1 MRKNLIAKL
10 ILTVLFVFLAS
21 LFTGSFTAV
30 SAESKDKPGAKFEER
45 KGEEPPPQ
53 SEGNRPPM
61 PPKNDFMKNLTPE
74 QREEAQKI
82 MMTSKARIDLAD
94 IYADSGKLDEAI
106 AEIKKVINTTIPSFM
121 PDKEVAERKSMLS
134 MKIVDLYF
142 KAGKE
147 ELALAEAESLIAK
160 GDLPVTKQGHLLTM
174 IGHAYKKKGNND
186 KAAEY
191 LKKAIDIL
199 EKK

>member
-1 MRKNLIAKL
+1 
-10 ILTVLFVFLAS
+10 
-21 LFTGSFTAV
+21 
-30 SAESKDKPGAKFEER
+30 
-45 KGEEPPPQ
+45 
-53 SEGNRPPM
+53 
-61 PPKNDFMKNLTPE
+61 
-74 QREEAQKI
+74 

-94 IYADSGKLDEAI
+94 VYADAGKTDEAI
-106 AEIKKVINTTIPSFM
+106 AEIKKVINMEVPSFM

-160 GDLPVTKQGHLLTM
+160 GALPVTKQGHLLTM

-191 LKKAIDIL
+191 LKKAIEIL